1 MPLTPTLSLREREC
15 TRLTIMIDNSPAP
28 EHESRCKFMSKP
40 LKGRRRA
47 RGCVKYGGLTP
58 TLNLILPGPFAP
70 QIVRYQD
77 AR

>member
-1 MPLTPTLSLREREC
+1 
-15 TRLTIMIDNSPAP
+15 MIDNPFAP
-28 EHESRCKFMSKP
+28 EHESRLKFLSKP

-47 RGCVKYGGLTP
+47 RGCVKFGGLTP
-58 TLNLILPGPFAP
+58 MLNLILPGPFAP